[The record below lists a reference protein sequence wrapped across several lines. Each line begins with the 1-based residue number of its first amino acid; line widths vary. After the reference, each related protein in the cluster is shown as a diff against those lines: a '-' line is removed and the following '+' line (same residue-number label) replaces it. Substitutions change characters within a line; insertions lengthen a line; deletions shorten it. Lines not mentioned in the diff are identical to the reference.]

1 MGGLGRTTTRFVQP
15 VRRLS
20 IDPTGGPLEV
30 LCLGAHSDDI
40 EIGSGGTILR
50 LLAEHP
56 GSTVR
61 WVVFATAAE
70 RAQEADSGAALTL
83 ADAAVRTVQ
92 LLDFE
97 DSYFPGQVRE
107 IKDVFEKLK
116 TEVEP
121 DVILTHTANDA
132 HQDHRTISE
141 LTWNTFRN
149 HLVLEY
155 EIPKYDGDL
164 GRPGLFVPLS
174 RFQAERKIE
183 LLFDA
188 FGSQKERHWF
198 DPEVFR
204 GLLRLRGVECRAAD
218 GYAEA
223 FYCRKVVL

>member
-1 MGGLGRTTTRFVQP
+1 V
-15 VRRLS
+15 
-20 IDPTGGPLEV
+20 
-30 LCLGAHSDDI
+30 H
-40 EIGSGGTILR
+40 
-50 LLAEHP
+50 
-56 GSTVR
+56 
-61 WVVFATAAE
+61 WVVFSTTPARADEAKRGATLA
-70 RAQEADSGAALTL
+70 L
-83 ADAAVRTVQ
+83 ADAAVTTVQ

-97 DSYFPGQVRE
+97 DSRFPGQLRE

-116 TEVEP
+116 TEVDP
-121 DVILTHTANDA
+121 DLIFSPSGNDA

-164 GRPGLFVPLS
+164 GRPGLFVALT
-174 RFQAERKIE
+174 RRQVDQKVD

-188 FGSQKERHWF
+188 FSSQKEKDWF

-204 GLLRLRGVECRAAD
+204 GLARLRGVECRAPD

-223 FYCRKVVL
+223 FYSRKVLL

>member
-1 MGGLGRTTTRFVQP
+1 MGGLGTTITRPAKTVK
-15 VRRLS
+15 RLS
-20 IDPTGGPLEV
+20 IDPTGGPLDL

-61 WVVFATAAE
+61 WVVFATTSE
-70 RAQEADSGAALTL
+70 RAQEAERAANLALT
-83 ADAAVRTVQ
+83 DAAVKTVQ
-92 LLDFE
+92 LLEFE

-107 IKDVFEKLK
+107 IKNVFEKLK

-149 HLVLEY
+149 HFVLEY

-164 GRPGLFVPLS
+164 GRPGLFVALS
-174 RFQAERKIE
+174 RSQAERKIE
-183 LLFDA
+183 LLLNA

>member
-1 MGGLGRTTTRFVQP
+1 M
-15 VRRLS
+15 
-20 IDPTGGPLEV
+20 
-30 LCLGAHSDDI
+30 
-40 EIGSGGTILR
+40 R
-50 LLAEHP
+50 LLTEHP

-61 WVVFATAAE
+61 WVVFATTSE
-70 RAQEADSGAALTL
+70 RAQEAERAAALAL
-83 ADAAVRTVQ
+83 ADAAERTVQ
-92 LLDFE
+92 LLEFE

-164 GRPGLFVPLS
+164 GRPGLFVVLS
-174 RFQAERKIE
+174 TSQAERKIE
-183 LLFDA
+183 LLNT

-204 GLLRLRGVECRAAD
+204 GLLRLRGVECRAVD

>member
-1 MGGLGRTTTRFVQP
+1 MGGLGAIIRRPIDTM
-15 VRRLS
+15 RRLS
-20 IDPTGGPLEV
+20 FDRPGAPLEV
-30 LCLGAHSDDI
+30 LCLGAHSDDL
-40 EIGSGGTILR
+40 EIGCGGTILR

-56 GSTVR
+56 GSTVH
-61 WVVFATAAE
+61 WVVFAAADERAKEAE
-70 RAQEADSGAALTL
+70 RGAALAL
-83 ADAAVRTVQ
+83 ADAAVTKVQ

-97 DSYFPGQVRE
+97 DSYFPGQYRG

-116 TEVEP
+116 TEVDP
-121 DVILTHTANDA
+121 DVVLTHTGADA

-141 LTWNTFRN
+141 LTWSTFRN

-164 GRPGLFVPLS
+164 GRPGLFVALS
-174 RFQAERKIE
+174 RELVERKIE

-188 FGSQKERHWF
+188 FGSQRDRHWF

-204 GLLRLRGVECRAAD
+204 GLLRMRGVECRAPD

>member
-1 MGGLGRTTTRFVQP
+1 MGGLGTTRSIQIVK
-15 VRRLS
+15 RLS
-20 IDPTGGPLEV
+20 LDPTGGPLEV

-61 WVVFATAAE
+61 WVVFATTPQRADEAE
-70 RAQEADSGAALTL
+70 RAAAMTLT
-83 ADAAVRTVQ
+83 DAAVKTVQ
-92 LLDFE
+92 LLEFE

-116 TEVEP
+116 AEVEP
-121 DVILTHTANDA
+121 DVVLTHTANDA

-164 GRPGLFVPLS
+164 GRPGLFVALS
-174 RFQAERKIE
+174 RSQVERKIE

-188 FGSQKERHWF
+188 FGSQRERHWF

-204 GLLRLRGVECRAAD
+204 GLLRLRGVECRAPD